1 MNRTSFSGF
10 FFNYLWIELILG
22 FCWNYIII
30 SAVWSFLSFRFLFFC
45 LLIIVSL
52 IPCDFIGSLI
62 SVFTAGFSNEDVSV
76 WLLRAFIHDLT
87 VSMLSCSLIVLVEL
101 WFLNNVHRV
110 GWLLM
115 ISCYRSSCE
124 FFVSICPPVS
134 LCLLSPGWVFLDRYL
149 ITPLCINKAVFHL
162 WLKCLLCFLRLI
174 LTCSTGAFPSSPVL
188 LWIFVDTLG
197 FLFLF
202 MHLIKH

>member
-1 MNRTSFSGF
+1 MKCKQKQNEQNKFFWFF

-110 GWLLM
+110 VDDCWWLAA
-115 ISCYRSSCE
+115 IE
-124 FFVSICPPVS
+124 V
-134 LCLLSPGWVFLDRYL
+134 
-149 ITPLCINKAVFHL
+149 AVN
-162 WLKCLLCFLRLI
+162 
-174 LTCSTGAFPSSPVL
+174 S
-188 LWIFVDTLG
+188 
-197 FLFLF
+197 LFLF
-202 MHLIKH
+202 VLQCLFASCLQAEYFLIVT

>member
-101 WFLNNVHRV
+101 WFLNNVRRV
-110 GWLLM
+110 VDDCWWLAA
-115 ISCYRSSCE
+115 IE
-124 FFVSICPPVS
+124 V
-134 LCLLSPGWVFLDRYL
+134 
-149 ITPLCINKAVFHL
+149 AVN
-162 WLKCLLCFLRLI
+162 
-174 LTCSTGAFPSSPVL
+174 S
-188 LWIFVDTLG
+188 
-197 FLFLF
+197 LFLF
-202 MHLIKH
+202 VLQCLFASCLQAEYFLIVT